1 MVNSHGFKVYMT
13 YLQLHLRK
21 GADMS
26 EIEIALRVFYICLTF
41 GFLTLLTVAVVFW
54 QIFSEKDD

>member
-1 MVNSHGFKVYMT
+1 MT